1 MFATLLTILAQRGTQ
16 EPPDEGTG
24 LGLILVGV
32 LIALA
37 VAAGVIMFL
46 KTVSKRERGGG
57 PPNKPHEP
65 GHVGSRDD
73 V

>member
-24 LGLILVGV
+24 IGLILVGV
-32 LIALA
+32 LIAL
-37 VAAGVIMFL
+37 VIAAGVIMFL
-46 KTVSKRERGGG
+46 KTVSKRERGG

-65 GHVGSRDD
+65 GHVGSRED